1 MVLTSLPRGLL
12 QIWASI
18 PSGLFV
24 KQKRMPRNYSLQVH
38 KSGKLCMG
46 NNLSTTV
53 AFRRRMIGQLAGNTG
68 ILCAENHGAWLVLE
82 GCMP

>member
-24 KQKRMPRNYSLQVH
+24 KQKRIPRNYSLQVH
-38 KSGKLCMG
+38 KSGKLCIE
-46 NNLSTTV
+46 NNLSNTV
-53 AFRRRMIGQLAGNTG
+53 AFRRRMNGQP
-68 ILCAENHGAWLVLE
+68 AENMCILQAENGAAWLVPE
-82 GCMP
+82 GSMP